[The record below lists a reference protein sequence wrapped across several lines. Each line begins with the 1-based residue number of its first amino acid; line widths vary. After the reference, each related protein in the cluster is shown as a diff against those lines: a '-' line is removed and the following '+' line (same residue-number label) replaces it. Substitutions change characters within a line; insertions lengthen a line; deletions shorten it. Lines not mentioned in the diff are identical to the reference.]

1 MREATI
7 DLAAI
12 ARNVETLTAAA
23 HGARTMVIVKANA
36 YGHGA
41 VPVAR
46 AVVDAGADWLGV
58 ADLDEAHELRDAGI
72 HAPLLAWLH
81 DPEADFAAA
90 VDRGVDI
97 GVSYLEQLE
106 RVAACGSRAHVQLK
120 VDTGLSRNGAARD
133 DWAEFFETAAAHER
147 AGRIVVRGVWS
158 HLSNTNEDED
168 NAQAAAFAEALA
180 AASVAGLDPELV
192 HLAATAGTLRVPAAR
207 FGLVRLGISTYGLSP
222 FGDATSASLGLTPAM
237 ELSASIASV
246 KRVAAGSGVSYGYDY
261 RTPAETTL
269 ALVPLG
275 YADGIPRHASS
286 RGPVSING
294 VTYRIAGR
302 VAMDQIVVDVGD
314 AEVSVGDRAVLFGDP
329 AAGVPSADDWAE
341 ASDTINYEIVTRI
354 GPRVKRRY
362 LP

>member
-7 DLAAI
+7 DLGAI
-12 ARNVETLTAAA
+12 AHNVDTLTRAAE
-23 HGARTMVIVKANA
+23 GARTMVVVKANA

-46 AVVDAGADWLGV
+46 AVIEAGADWLGV
-58 ADLDEAHELRDAGI
+58 ADLDEAFELRDAGI
-72 HAPLLAWLH
+72 DAPVLAWLH
-81 DPEADFAAA
+81 DHDADFTAAI
-90 VDRGVDI
+90 DRGVDI

-106 RVAACGSRAHVQLK
+106 RVAASGSRAHVQLK
-120 VDTGLSRNGAARD
+120 VDTGLSRNGASRD
-133 DWAEFFETAAAHER
+133 DWTEFFEVAAAHER
-147 AGRIVVRGVWS
+147 AGRIVVRGLWS
-158 HLSNTNEDED
+158 HLSNTNDDED
-168 NAQAAAFAEALA
+168 HAQAADFQDALA
-180 AASVAGLDPELV
+180 AASSAGLDPELV
-192 HLAATAGTLRVPAAR
+192 HLAATAATLRLPAAR

-222 FGDATSASLGLTPAM
+222 LDGVTSEALGIIPAM
-237 ELSASIASV
+237 QLSASIASV
-246 KRVAAGSGVSYGYDY
+246 KRVPAGSGVSYGYDY
-261 RTPAETTL
+261 RTTAETTL

-294 VTYRIAGR
+294 TTYRVAGR

-314 AEVSVGDRAVLFGDP
+314 ADVSVGDRAVLFGDP
-329 AAGVPSADDWAE
+329 ATGVPSADEWAE

-354 GPRVKRRY
+354 GSRVKRRY